1 MYCSIT
7 VNQVHVCKRV
17 RPQPP
22 THHYPPASAMVQYRV
37 DRESAKVKWSDTILD
52 SVHHWWNVLKG

>member
-1 MYCSIT
+1 
-7 VNQVHVCKRV
+7 
-17 RPQPP
+17 
-22 THHYPPASAMVQYRV
+22 MVQYRV